1 MVSLN
6 YKYDKKTEI
15 YSLFSVSDD
24 VFVRKD
30 LLKSKY
36 SFVDYDGAERLS
48 QDRLWWCGHDEEHEE
63 DNQE

>member
-1 MVSLN
+1 MHSH
-6 YKYDKKTEI
+6 
-15 YSLFSVSDD
+15 FAVSDD

-36 SFVDYDGAERLS
+36 NFVDYEGVKAQS
-48 QDRLWWCGHDEEHEE
+48 KDRLWWCGHDEEHEE